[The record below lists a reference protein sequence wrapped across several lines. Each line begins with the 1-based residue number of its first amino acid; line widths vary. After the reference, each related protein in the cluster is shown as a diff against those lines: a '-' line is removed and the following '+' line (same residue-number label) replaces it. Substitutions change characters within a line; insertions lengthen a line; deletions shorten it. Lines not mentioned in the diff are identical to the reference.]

1 MIFAV
6 QGTFKSIF
14 HHHSLKASVLHCS
27 TCFMVQL
34 SYPYVT
40 TGKTIALT
48 IQTIVDKVMTLL
60 LNTLSRFVIG
70 FPGGSDSK
78 ESACHV
84 EDLDSIPGFEIS
96 PGARHDNP
104 LQYSCLEN
112 PHEQGSPVGYSPW
125 GHKESDTTE
134 RPSFLSEV
142 EMGFPGG
149 TGDKEL
155 ACQCRRRKRLRF
167 DPWVGKIPWYNTRQ
181 LPYLKNPTD

>member
-1 MIFAV
+1 
-6 QGTFKSIF
+6 
-14 HHHSLKASVLHCS
+14 
-27 TCFMVQL
+27 MVYL
-34 SYPYVT
+34 SDPYMT

-134 RPSFLSEV
+134 QPGTVHRFVISFLPRSKYLLISWLQSKSALILEPKNIKSVTISILSPSIFHEV
-142 EMGFPGG
+142 IGADVMILVF
-149 TGDKEL
+149 
-155 ACQCRRRKRLRF
+155 
-167 DPWVGKIPWYNTRQ
+167 
-181 LPYLKNPTD
+181 